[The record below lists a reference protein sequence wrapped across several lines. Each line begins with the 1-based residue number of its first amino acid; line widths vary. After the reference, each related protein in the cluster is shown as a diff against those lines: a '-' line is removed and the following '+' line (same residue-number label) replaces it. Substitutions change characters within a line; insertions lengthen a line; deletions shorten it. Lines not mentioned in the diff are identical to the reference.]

1 MAQNRLDLIK
11 VSQVSD
17 VQLEKNQDVI
27 SGTLHLTDHNL
38 IFSHSDG
45 ELWIPYP
52 IIHYVERRPPS
63 SSDLYPLYIKCRDFL
78 ILTLSMPNDRD
89 AQDVFDVVQKLT
101 CITSPEQLY
110 AYSYQPRPAFTA
122 NDGWKIY
129 DPVAEFERMGVGKHD
144 SWRFSSINRDY
155 SFSPTYPRVLVV
167 PTKISDNVLNYAA
180 KYRSKARIPALSY
193 LHWANRATITRCS
206 QPMVGIKQARSI
218 QDEKLI
224 EAIFASNAPNG
235 LNGQIVYGSTAAN
248 LIIDARPM
256 ANAVGNVARGAG
268 TENMENYRNCKKN
281 YMGIDNIH
289 VMRDSLARMCDAMQ
303 GSETIGGGINRFALQ
318 RSNWLKHI
326 STLLDGTL
334 VIVKSVHIFNS
345 NVLVHCSDGWDRTA
359 QLVSIAEL
367 CLDPFYRTF
376 RGFQILIEKEWVSFG
391 HKFADRC
398 GHISNEKYFI
408 NLANTG
414 GSAAANTIKD
424 MQNKLYKSG
433 FHQRETSPVFHQFL
447 DCVFQLIKQHPA
459 RFEFN
464 IKLLSQLHYHVYS
477 CQFGT
482 FLFNCEFDRAKN
494 QPQSKTWSIWDY
506 FNSDFEEYKNPDYDP
521 TLDKDISNDGGVLL
535 PDPKSVKYW
544 ASLFGRSDEEVNE
557 AASAAAPLPT
567 VNAVEAT
574 EIAEC
579 DQEVDENHAR
589 TIKSDT
595 PPSNED
601 NDPLRNA
608 DTDTGYSSAQ
618 QDTPVSGDPL
628 SDPLSADDTPKPAI
642 DFTEVSSRIGTMVNS
657 FSRFTINVG
666 EAMYSRARSTSES
679 VTTRQV
685 ERELGSIDRRSPSKT
700 SSSANEL
707 LRAKEPMDHNNSSPL
722 RSSSYPYFEQIK
734 PAASSPPAASST
746 LVSSP
751 LSAANDPLDAS
762 PHSPVVATSTWK
774 SSTPPPKPI
783 QEERPIKKTDHA
795 EEQQQMDLKDL
806 PHPLWVSDS
815 Q

>member
-1 MAQNRLDLIK
+1 MAQHRIDLIK

-17 VQLEKNQDVI
+17 VQLEKNQDVF

-38 IFSHSDG
+38 IFSHSEG

-52 IIHYVERRPPS
+52 IIHYVERRPQSTS
-63 SSDLYPLYIKCRDFL
+63 SNLYPLYIKCRDFL
-78 ILTLSMPNDRD
+78 IFTLCMPNDRD

-101 CITSPEQLY
+101 CISSTEQLY
-110 AYSYQPRPAFTA
+110 AYSFQPRPLYTST
-122 NDGWKIY
+122 DGWKLY
-129 DPVAEFERMGVGKHD
+129 DPVAEFERMGVGKID

-167 PTKISDNVLNYAA
+167 PSKISDNVLNYAA

-193 LHWANRATITRCS
+193 LHWANKATITRCS

-224 EAIFASNAPNG
+224 EAIFASNVPNG
-235 LNGQIVYGSTAAN
+235 LNGQVVYGSTAAN

-268 TENMENYRNCKKN
+268 TENMENYRNCKKK
-281 YMGIDNIH
+281 YTGIDNIH

-303 GSETIGGGINRFALQ
+303 GSESIGGMINKFALQ

-326 STLLDGTL
+326 SSLLDGTL

-345 NVLVHCSDGWDRTA
+345 HVLVHCSDGWDRTA

-367 CLDPFYRTF
+367 CLDPFYRTY
-376 RGFQILIEKEWVSFG
+376 RGFQILIEKEWVAFG

-447 DCVFQLIKQHPA
+447 DCVFQLIKQYPA
-459 RFEFN
+459 RFAFN
-464 IKLLSQLHYHVYS
+464 EKMLSELHYHVYS

-482 FLFNCEFDRAKN
+482 FLFNSEYERTQN
-494 QPQSKTWSIWDY
+494 QPQSKTCSIWDY
-506 FNSDFEEYKNPDYDP
+506 FNSNYDEFTNPDYDP
-521 TLDKDISNDGGVLL
+521 KLDQDISHDGGVLL
-535 PDPKSVKYW
+535 PDPKNVQYW
-544 ASLFGRSDEEVNE
+544 ASLFGRSDEDVNE
-557 AASAAAPLPT
+557 AAVPSTPLQYI
-567 VNAVEAT
+567 EAT
-574 EIAEC
+574 DVA
-579 DQEVDENHAR
+579 D
-589 TIKSDT
+589 SDPESGVRKHVRPVT
-595 PPSNED
+595 KP
-601 NDPLRNA
+601 
-608 DTDTGYSSAQ
+608 Q
-618 QDTPVSGDPL
+618 VPVSESNGSLNTPDGTTIDSTLTSSLRDTVTVPSSSNFTDPL
-628 SDPLSADDTPKPAI
+628 SDPLTSSNSSVSSNQASKPGI
-642 DFTEVSSRIGTMVNS
+642 DFGEVSSRIGTMVNS
-657 FSRFTINVG
+657 FSRFTMNVG

-679 VTTRQV
+679 VTPQHV
-685 ERELGSIDRRSPSKT
+685 ERELGEIDRWPATKT
-700 SSSANEL
+700 SSSTNEL
-707 LRAKEPMDHNNSSPL
+707 FSSSGDNKNGSPL
-722 RSSSYPYFEQIK
+722 RSSSSPHLIHTTSPQST
-734 PAASSPPAASST
+734 PARRP
-746 LVSSP
+746 SP
-751 LSAANDPLDAS
+751 LSTPSDPLEVAS
-762 PHSPVVATSTWK
+762 PHELASPKWTTKAP
-774 SSTPPPKPI
+774 TPK
-783 QEERPIKKTDHA
+783 EEPDLTK
-795 EEQQQMDLKDL
+795 EQQQMDLKDL
-806 PHPLWVSDS
+806 PHPLWISDS